1 MLGFNPRLRHFL
13 NDLLNRVEYAI
24 SYMMRSFSF
33 HQLFHQ
39 VINILGLMHTTGLDV
54 INSLV

>member
-13 NDLLNRVEYAI
+13 NDLLNRVEYTI
-24 SYMMRSFSF
+24 SYMRRFSS

-39 VINILGLMHTTGLDV
+39 VINILGLMHTAGLDV

>member
-24 SYMMRSFSF
+24 SYMRRFSS

-39 VINILGLMHTTGLDV
+39 VINILDLMHTAGLDV

>member
-24 SYMMRSFSF
+24 SYMRRFSF

-39 VINILGLMHTTGLDV
+39 VINILGLMHTAGLDV

>member
-24 SYMMRSFSF
+24 SYMGRFSF

-39 VINILGLMHTTGLDV
+39 VINILGLMHTAGLDV